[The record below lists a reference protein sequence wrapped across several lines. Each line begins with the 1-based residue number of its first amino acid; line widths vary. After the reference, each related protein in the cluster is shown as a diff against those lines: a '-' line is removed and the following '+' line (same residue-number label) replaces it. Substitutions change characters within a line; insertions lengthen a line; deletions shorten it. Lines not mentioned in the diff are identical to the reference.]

1 MPAASPLEPV
11 RSPRLTTSPVAV
23 RGHDRPSLPT
33 IGVEE
38 EFLLLDRRT
47 GLPVPVAGPVLQDA
61 AWLDRHGGSTLQHEV
76 LRSQVETATPV
87 CHTLDEVAVNLRAS
101 RRALALAAEKH
112 HVSLASVGAAPDCHL
127 EQPLTT
133 TIRYLAMHRQAGGL
147 LDEQLINGMHVHVEV
162 PDRAHGVQV
171 LNRLRPYLHVL
182 LAFSANSPTW
192 RGRDSGFASWR
203 AVHSQRW
210 PVEGAP
216 PYFPDARA
224 HERHV
229 QSLLR
234 TGVVLDVGMIYWQA
248 RLSEQYPTVEVR
260 VGDVALDV
268 DSAVA
273 YAGLVRGLVVAA
285 LSEEEDG
292 ESCPVPAA
300 GLLRAASWQAARYG
314 LDGDLVTPSSV
325 CAGMPVLAPAASV
338 VRGVAARAAR
348 HLAAEGQQL
357 QELVE
362 TVLERG
368 NGAQRQRRAW
378 AHGGLP
384 AVVDLVSEETGP

>member
-1 MPAASPLEPV
+1 MPAALPLEPV
-11 RSPRLTTSPVAV
+11 HSPSLATAPVAV
-23 RGHDRPSLPT
+23 RDQDRPSLPT
-33 IGVEE
+33 VGVEE

-61 AWLDRHGGSTLQHEV
+61 AWLDRHGRSTLQHEV

-87 CHTLDEVAVNLRAS
+87 CHSLDEVAATLRES
-101 RRALALAAEKH
+101 RRALALAAERH
-112 HVSLASVGAAPDCHL
+112 HVGLASIGAAPDCYL

-133 TIRYLAMHRQAGGL
+133 TIRYLAMHRQAAGL

-162 PDRAHGVQV
+162 PSRAHGVQV

-182 LAFSANSPTW
+182 LAFSANSPMW

-216 PYFPDARA
+216 PYFPDAHA
-224 HERHV
+224 HDRHI

-234 TGVVLDVGMIYWQA
+234 TGVVLDTAMVYWQA

-268 DSAVA
+268 DGAVA
-273 YAGLVRGLVVAA
+273 YTGLVRGLIVAA

-292 ESCPVPAA
+292 DSCPVPAA

-314 LDGDLVTPSSV
+314 LDGELVSPSSV
-325 CAGMPVLAPAASV
+325 SAGMPVLAPAASV

-348 HLAAEGQQL
+348 HLGAEGPAL
-357 QELVE
+357 LALVE
-362 TVLERG
+362 AVLEQG

-378 AHGGLP
+378 AQGGLP
-384 AVVDLVSEETGP
+384 ALVDLVCEAPAR